1 MQDTFSMPKIELH
14 AHIGG
19 CFRPS
24 TFMELVML
32 KGADLDKVD
41 FYKVTIEGAFEFF
54 KITSQLLTDLVTLK
68 RIVYEIIEDFSK
80 QNTRYLELRS
90 TPKPLKGSN
99 STSKEYIEAI
109 CEVMER
115 AEEEFDIKVRYLVS
129 INRQAGIKKAQETFE
144 LVKEVKSPYICG
156 IELSGDPR

>member
-1 MQDTFSMPKIELH
+1 MQDTFSIPKIELH

-24 TFMELVML
+24 TFMELVMA

-41 FYKVTIEGAFEFF
+41 FYKVDIEGAFEFF
-54 KITSQLLTDLVTLK
+54 KIASQLVTDISTLK

-90 TPKPLKGSN
+90 TPKSFKGSQ
-99 STSKEYIEAI
+99 TSAKDYIEAI

-115 AEEEFDIKVRYLVS
+115 AEEEFDIKVRYLIS
-129 INRQAGIKKAQETFE
+129 INR
-144 LVKEVKSPYICG
+144 
-156 IELSGDPR
+156 

>member
-1 MQDTFSMPKIELH
+1 
-14 AHIGG
+14 
-19 CFRPS
+19 
-24 TFMELVML
+24 ML

-129 INRQAGIKKAQETFE
+129 INRQAGIKAAQETFE